1 MVKSRILW
9 LAVTMNTIPVLQKA
23 LDVIHA
29 IAANEGGG
37 LGAKQLSMELGI
49 APATTYRILRT
60 LVKNNW
66 LRESRRGEFRLAFGL
81 AQVTRSYA
89 RLEHVLGLLQGPLR
103 ELSHETGLSAKISI
117 REGLQAVTALRAESR
132 RPNSISSP
140 VGSRMHLLEAGSVGT
155 ILLAQLPRPEVL
167 RVLHS
172 AREDGE
178 RLPEREEPQWL
189 KEIAAARRSGFG
201 SAFGTRN
208 PAIHAMSVALPLTDS
223 ELAALTVVGWPEDFR
238 ETLGQ
243 RELLRRLKRCAGTM
257 RKLAGTG

>member
-1 MVKSRILW
+1 
-9 LAVTMNTIPVLQKA
+9 
-23 LDVIHA
+23 
-29 IAANEGGG
+29 
-37 LGAKQLSMELGI
+37 MELDI

-89 RLEHVLGLLQGPLR
+89 HLEHVLGLLQGPLR

-140 VGSRMHLLEAGSVGT
+140 VGSRMHLMDAGSVGT

-172 AREDGE
+172 AKTAEGE
-178 RLPEREEPQWL
+178 GGGGGRLSEREGQEERRWL

-208 PAIHAMSVALPLTDS
+208 PAIHAMSVALPLADA
-223 ELAALTVVGWPEDFR
+223 ELAALTVVGWAEDFR
-238 ETLGQ
+238 EAQRQ
-243 RELLRRLKRCAGTM
+243 RELLRRLRRCADAM
-257 RKLAGTG
+257 RKLAGAG